1 MNDTSRCRAR
11 PSLPSSQADLFTAPN
26 GLPEGFCY
34 HQNILSGDEEDG
46 LARELA
52 DLPQAV

>member
-11 PSLPSSQADLFTAPN
+11 PSLPSPQADLFTAPN

-34 HQNILSGDEEDG
+34 HQNIPSGDEEDG